1 MMHAGKR
8 SRGNRMES
16 RGHWRARCWRA
27 AGSAALLLSLAAPQ
41 LPSTHPLVAAA
52 APAPGTARP
61 ELSTYAGQPAAG
73 DPKKVA
79 QQPFGLAVFGRYTFV
94 ADPINHVVRLLI
106 NNGEVT
112 FAGAGGL
119 AVEGDGADPVKAQ
132 LAGPYAVA
140 IGQVTQVGYDVTS
153 FDIYIADTFGHQIR
167 KVHVTVPPL
176 GSPGAAQTAVISTIA
191 GTGAFGF
198 GGDNAAATAAQL
210 NSPYGVAWDKSL
222 NRVYFADTLNNCV
235 RSVSFNADGSPG
247 NITTAVGPCS
257 PPGSSV
263 KAPLNHPR
271 GLASDGNGKL
281 YIADTYNN
289 VVRVYDAGTEYTP
302 AHPASLSVVA
312 GPGAGDSR
320 DGVAATSAF
329 LKVPSGVAL
338 GERGDLF
345 IADTGNNAV
354 REVSASDGI
363 IRTVA
368 GTTQRGSSGD
378 SGPAILAKLNAPMAV
393 AVRPNGDVVIGDT
406 GNNLVRILEGAL
418 VSGPAHNI
426 HIEAGNGSPSLAGDG
441 LAPARAQ
448 FAGPAAVVSQLDE
461 PGATRTNA
469 AVPAV
474 TGQRYVVDTFNNAI
488 RTFHTVASN
497 PNTLKKDA
505 DKVSTLVGSLAEPMG
520 AALDARRNLL
530 YVSDTFNNV
539 VRAIDLTRNTTTVV
553 AGTGRATFDGD
564 GQSATQES
572 LNYPTGLAVDSAGN
586 LFIADTYNSR
596 IREVVGGKMYT
607 VAGTGTLGFSGERVA
622 ATSADLYFPYGVT
635 VGTSG
640 AATLPDLYITDS
652 FNHRI
657 RKVAA
662 VSPTDRSA
670 SNLISTVAGIAD
682 DGFGDGS
689 VGQAQLSRPWSAG
702 VDQGGIVY
710 VADYLN
716 HRLRRVDPV
725 AGTVTTIAGKGN
737 AGLLG
742 DVGPA
747 DAAELDGPHGVNL
760 LGDSGAMLVA
770 DSFNNRVRW
779 FGLPQAGIER
789 TQVNF
794 GATNVAGQSQPQNVT
809 VNSTGS
815 GLLVMGNVDLGADRN
830 NFYLDPQKNTCAQAR
845 LEPGGI
851 CFFQVAFQ
859 PQALGGHTGSV
870 VIPNDA
876 VGGPQLIVLTGQ
888 ATASLVGPNP
898 PAVGIYQ
905 RVNGPPAS
913 AVVTMTNNGDGPLTI
928 NSIALEKGTDSD
940 FSQSNTCP
948 SVMPGHGRCQITI
961 TLNPISSTDRAPRAD
976 RLVIRDDAAGNSLS
990 GGTTQFVPLTGSLAQ
1005 AVASFN
1011 HQSLTF
1017 AQNLG
1022 TASGP

>member
-191 GTGAFGF
+191 GAGAFGF

-312 GPGAGDSR
+312 GTGAGDYR

-345 IADTGNNAV
+345 IA
-354 REVSASDGI
+354 
-363 IRTVA
+363 
-368 GTTQRGSSGD
+368 
-378 SGPAILAKLNAPMAV
+378 
-393 AVRPNGDVVIGDT
+393 
-406 GNNLVRILEGAL
+406 
-418 VSGPAHNI
+418 
-426 HIEAGNGSPSLAGDG
+426 
-441 LAPARAQ
+441 
-448 FAGPAAVVSQLDE
+448 
-461 PGATRTNA
+461 
-469 AVPAV
+469 
-474 TGQRYVVDTFNNAI
+474 DTFNNAI

-747 DAAELDGPHGVNL
+747 DAAELDGPHGLNL

-794 GATNVAGQSQPQNVT
+794 GMTNVAGQSQ
-809 VNSTGS
+809 
-815 GLLVMGNVDLGADRN
+815 L
-830 NFYLDPQKNTCAQAR
+830 
-845 LEPGGI
+845 
-851 CFFQVAFQ
+851 
-859 PQALGGHTGSV
+859 
-870 VIPNDA
+870 
-876 VGGPQLIVLTGQ
+876 
-888 ATASLVGPNP
+888 
-898 PAVGIYQ
+898 
-905 RVNGPPAS
+905 
-913 AVVTMTNNGDGPLTI
+913 
-928 NSIALEKGTDSD
+928 
-940 FSQSNTCP
+940 
-948 SVMPGHGRCQITI
+948 
-961 TLNPISSTDRAPRAD
+961 
-976 RLVIRDDAAGNSLS
+976 
-990 GGTTQFVPLTGSLAQ
+990 
-1005 AVASFN
+1005 
-1011 HQSLTF
+1011 
-1017 AQNLG
+1017 
-1022 TASGP
+1022 